1 MDINSIIETLCE
13 KFGIAWG
20 EATKLVPE
28 IIVWGRVKSAIG
40 IAVTALVLLTC
51 VLVLRKCLIACRTR
65 RTKVDGTNGLLY
77 YMDVGGPD
85 LSQAVVISA
94 CIGAFTVFIAICAL
108 SDWLQW
114 FFAPNM
120 AVIHYIMDLI

>member
-40 IAVTALVLLTC
+40 IAVTAIVLLTC
-51 VLVLRKCLIACRTR
+51 GLVLRKCLIACRTR
-65 RTKVDGTNGLLY
+65 RAKVDGTNGLLY
-77 YMDVGGPD
+77 YLDVGGPD
-85 LSQAVVISA
+85 LSPTVAISAFVGILTVVI
-94 CIGAFTVFIAICAL
+94 VICAL